1 MFKKFTVFVLLAI
14 CFSNPFKVYGQDN
27 YASFDRITIMDGLS
41 QSSVY
46 CILQDNKGFLWFGTR
61 DGLNK
66 YDGYSFKSYK
76 NSSDNPYSISNN
88 EVICLCMDNSGL
100 LWIGTRGGG
109 LNIYDSRTEKFWA
122 FRKKQ
127 NDEHAINSNVVS
139 AIFKDSNGNIWVGTL
154 EGLYKAVASAAGD
167 SISVSFTNVSNKANL
182 KFEPAFA
189 IRNIIESRKGNLLI
203 CTENRFYLF
212 NPDTRLY
219 KLIRLPNIQYFT
231 SSFQQSDSILW
242 MGTFENGLLKVVFNK
257 DEEGEIK
264 SITRYD
270 ITQNGEYHLNQSR
283 VDALLNDQFNNLW
296 VATRGG
302 LVKFDLRK
310 GTKTTF
316 VNNRIDDKSISDNR
330 LNSLY
335 EDCTGVMW
343 IGTESQGL
351 DKYDLYK
358 KQFDHYKSVPG
369 NLNSLSNNFVT
380 AIHGSQPD
388 IVWIGTDGGGLDK
401 IDYSNGRVP
410 IFRHFKSNL
419 NKNGSLLSDN
429 IVSLLQDREGTL
441 WVGSTTNSL
450 GRLDKG
456 QVSFHYFPLS
466 GYIYAFMEDREGNI
480 WTGNWNY
487 GLFCFNKKTNTFKNF
502 LHNESNPNS
511 LSFNVV
517 LSIFQDKNRNVWVG
531 TKGGGLNKLIDP
543 GFSPQ
548 EARFRV
554 YKNEPDNPASLSHN
568 DVYCIYQD
576 KSGVIWIG
584 TAGGLNK
591 VIYIIKNNEPEITF
605 KSYSE
610 SDGLPNGVIYGIL
623 EDKHGN
629 LWMSTNNG
637 ISKFNPRTE
646 KFINFDINDGLQA
659 NEFHYNSFFEDSNG
673 RMYFGGINGLN
684 VFYPDSIKVNPFKPI
699 IVFTGI
705 KILGIPVEI
714 GKKVNGRVMLQ
725 KSINEKS
732 EIELTFRDKEIT
744 IEFAAIHFAVPKK
757 NKYLFRL
764 KGFNDQWQQVSS
776 QTRYVTYTNLD
787 QGDYVFEV
795 KASNNDGVWN
805 DTPATLKIKVYP
817 PPWKTFWAYLLY
829 AGIVVILLL
838 IFRRYTLIA
847 VTEKNILKI
856 EHLERE
862 KIEELSRLKIQ
873 FFTNVSHELRTP
885 LTLINSPLEE
895 LLVYKKTDDFMKQQL
910 GLMHRNVNRLLQMIN
925 QLLDFRKIDSGQLK
939 LKVSEVN
946 LIDLINDI
954 YLSFNQYSLARNI
967 SFHYM
972 HHEENINLWL
982 DKEKITTVFYNILSN
997 AFKFSPD
1004 QSSIIIDI
1012 TIKEKQEILPKSK
1025 KNNLITDKS
1034 IIKRFAEI
1042 KIIDSGIG
1050 IDQAHIEKI
1059 FDRFYQVNEW
1069 DTAKFGGSGI
1079 GLAIAREYVEMNG
1092 GSIDVESAS
1101 GNGSCFR
1108 VLLPFG
1114 KGHLNNEHITI
1125 IEQPG
1130 ENDTLGFIKG
1140 SIEDVVVTGELAQ
1153 GEVFSKLNEDDLK
1166 KPVILIIE
1174 DNIEMLEYLNGKF
1187 SSKYKILLATNGA
1200 KGIESAIEN
1209 NPDLIITD
1217 LMMPG
1222 LDGIELCKRIK
1233 TDLNTSHIPIII
1245 LTAKS
1250 TEESMIEGLE
1260 TGADVYITKP
1270 FNVDVLKAQIKT
1282 LLDSRQK
1289 MKLNFS
1295 RQLILQPKEVTFTST
1310 DERFLKKL
1318 MEVVELNLSDV
1329 NFGIKELT
1337 QAMGMSHSV
1346 IFRKIK
1352 SLAGLNVVELI
1363 RSIRLKKAALILKK
1377 NKLPIAE
1384 VSYMV
1389 GFSDSKYFS
1398 KCFIKEFGFTPTEYS
1413 NRAEK
1418 EPPSIET

>member
-1 MFKKFTVFVLLAI
+1 MLLWFLFQIFISFAFI
-14 CFSNPFKVYGQDN
+14 LSGQDN

-66 YDGYSFKSYK
+66 YDGYTFKSFK
-76 NSSDNPYSISNN
+76 NSSDNPNSISNN
-88 EVICLCMDNSGL
+88 EVISLCQDNSGL

-109 LNIYDSRTEKFWA
+109 LNIYDPRTEKFWI
-122 FRKKQ
+122 FRKKES
-127 NDEHAINSNVVS
+127 DPHSINSNVVS
-139 AIFKDSNGNIWVGTL
+139 AIFKDSKGNMWVGTM
-154 EGLYKAVASAAGD
+154 EGLYKAIAMSIKD
-167 SISVSFTNVSNKANL
+167 SISVSLTNISKNANL
-182 KFEPAFA
+182 TTGPILA
-189 IRNIIESRKGNLLI
+189 IRNISESKKGNLLI
-203 CTENRFYLF
+203 CTENQFYLF
-212 NPDTRLY
+212 NPSTRQN
-219 KLIRLPNIQYFT
+219 KLISLPGIQYFT
-231 SSFQQSDSILW
+231 SAFQQSDSVLW
-242 MGTFENGLLKVVFNK
+242 MGTFEYGLFKVVFNK
-257 DEEGEIK
+257 DEEGTIK
-264 SITRYD
+264 SYSRYD
-270 ITQNGEYHLNQSR
+270 VTQKGDYHLNQSR
-283 VDALLNDQFNNLW
+283 VDAMLNDQFNNLW

-302 LVKFDLRK
+302 LVKFDLK
-310 GTKTTF
+310 KYSKTTF
-316 VNNRIDDKSISDNR
+316 TNNRIDDKSISDNR
-330 LNSLY
+330 LNSLF
-335 EDCTGVMW
+335 EDCTGVLW

-351 DKYDLYK
+351 NKFDLYK
-358 KQFDHYKSVPG
+358 KQFHHFKSVPG
-369 NLNSLSNNFVT
+369 NTNSLSNNFVT
-380 AIHGSQPD
+380 AIHGSQSD
-388 IVWIGTDGGGLDK
+388 NVWIGTDGGGLDK
-401 IDYSNGRVP
+401 IDFSNWRTPV
-410 IFRHFKSNL
+410 FNHYKSAPN
-419 NKNGSLLSDN
+419 NSGSLLSDN
-429 IVSLLQDREGTL
+429 IISLLQDYEGTL
-441 WVGSTTNSL
+441 WIGSTINSIGKL
-450 GRLDKG
+450 NKG
-456 QVSFHYFPLS
+456 QAFFQYFPLS
-466 GYIYAFMEDREGNI
+466 GYIYAFMENRDGYI

-487 GLFCFNKKTNTFKNF
+487 GLFCYNKKTNTYKNF
-502 LHNESNPNS
+502 QHNESNPNS

-517 LSIFQDKNRNVWVG
+517 LSIFQDKNRNIWVG

-543 GFSPQ
+543 GINPLD
-548 EARFRV
+548 AKFRI

-576 KSGVIWIG
+576 KSGVLWIG

-591 VIYIIKNNEPEITF
+591 VIYVIKNNEPEITF
-605 KSYSE
+605 KSYLE

-646 KFINFDINDGLQA
+646 KFINFDIDDGLQA
-659 NEFHYNSFFEDSNG
+659 NEFHYNSYFEDSKG

-684 VFYPDSIKVNPFKPI
+684 AFYPDSIIVNPFKPK

-705 KILGIPVEI
+705 KILGVPVEI
-714 GKKVNGRVMLQ
+714 GKKINNRIVLQ
-725 KSINEKS
+725 KSLNEKN

-764 KGFNDQWQQVSS
+764 NGFNDQWQQVSS
-776 QTRYVTYTNLD
+776 RTRSVTYTNLD
-787 QGDYVFEV
+787 RGDYVFEV
-795 KASNNDGVWN
+795 KASNNDGIWN
-805 DTPATLKIKVYP
+805 DSPAILKIKVFP
-817 PPWKTFWAYLLY
+817 PPWKTIWAYMLY
-829 AGIVVILLL
+829 ASAIAVLLL

-847 VTEKNILKI
+847 VTEKNKLKI

-885 LTLINSPLEE
+885 LTLINGPLEE
-895 LLVYKKTDDFMKQQL
+895 LIVYKKTDDFIKQQL

-946 LIDLINDI
+946 LIELINDI
-954 YLSFNQYSLARNI
+954 YISFNQYSSVRNI

-972 HHEENINLWL
+972 HHEENMNLWL

-1004 QSSIIIDI
+1004 KGSIIIDI
-1012 TIKEKQEILPKSK
+1012 TIKEKQDVLPFSK
-1025 KNNLITDKS
+1025 KKNLNSDKS
-1034 IIKRFAEI
+1034 VNKRFAEI

-1050 IDQAHIEKI
+1050 IDEENIEKI
-1059 FDRFYQVNEW
+1059 FDRFYQVNEL

-1079 GLAIAREYVEMNG
+1079 GLAIAREYIKMHG

-1101 GNGSCFR
+1101 GKGSCFR

-1114 KGHLNNEHITI
+1114 KAHLNPEYVTI
-1125 IEQPG
+1125 LNQP
-1130 ENDTLGFIKG
+1130 EEKETLFFIKD
-1140 SIEDVVVTGELAQ
+1140 SIEEALFTEESTQVEAT
-1153 GEVFSKLNEDDLK
+1153 SKINETDLK

-1174 DNIEMLEYLNGKF
+1174 DNVEMLEYLHGKF
-1187 SSKYKILLATNGA
+1187 SSKYKILRATNGA
-1200 KGIESAIEN
+1200 KGIETAIEN

-1222 LDGIELCKRIK
+1222 IDGMELCRRIK
-1233 TDLNTSHIPIII
+1233 TDINTSHIPIII

-1289 MKLNFS
+1289 MKFNFS

-1310 DERFLKKL
+1310 DEKFLKKL
-1318 MEVVELNLSDV
+1318 MEVVELNIADV

-1389 GFSDSKYFS
+1389 GFSDPKYFS

-1413 NRAEK
+1413 NKAEK
-1418 EPPSIET
+1418 EPPAIET